1 LVGTKQGK
9 PVIRATAK
17 RTTFR
22 FGPIDLAGKDQKK
35 PGGGFSMDP
44 KGQGG
49 ILSISKGL
57 PTSATILAAR
67 WALTYQDGSEAS
79 PKNGGVYIHHMVSF
93 DGSNTGLNPIGSC
106 SDGSAGGEKR
116 QAAAYFIDRGED
128 SGDTATIF
136 TSPDGKRNSG
146 FHFKNPRLT
155 VQYDV
160 VNYENTAKK
169 IYIDLDLEYLDG
181 IVGENAGST
190 LKSVG
195 GCGVSGPK
203 LSNNGPAVTTSKK
216 LPVLADATIIWARG
230 HLHAGG
236 DKMILRVNGKD
247 TCVSSPTYDGNGVIT
262 HMSLCPDPIKVKK
275 GDYIVVESVYD
286 LSKHKLRAS
295 TDGTGHAAHGVLGG
309 SDVMGMFAMSYAL

>member
-1 LVGTKQGK
+1 
-9 PVIRATAK
+9 
-17 RTTFR
+17 
-22 FGPIDLAGKDQKK
+22 
-35 PGGGFSMDP
+35 MDP

-57 PTSATILAAR
+57 PTSATILSAR

-93 DGSNTGLNPIGSC
+93 DGSNTGVNPIGSC

-195 GCGVSGPK
+195 GKRHPSLTRNPQK
-203 LSNNGPAVTTSKK
+203 
-216 LPVLADATIIWARG
+216 VLHSI
-230 HLHAGG
+230 
-236 DKMILRVNGKD
+236 
-247 TCVSSPTYDGNGVIT
+247 
-262 HMSLCPDPIKVKK
+262 
-275 GDYIVVESVYD
+275 
-286 LSKHKLRAS
+286 
-295 TDGTGHAAHGVLGG
+295 
-309 SDVMGMFAMSYAL
+309 